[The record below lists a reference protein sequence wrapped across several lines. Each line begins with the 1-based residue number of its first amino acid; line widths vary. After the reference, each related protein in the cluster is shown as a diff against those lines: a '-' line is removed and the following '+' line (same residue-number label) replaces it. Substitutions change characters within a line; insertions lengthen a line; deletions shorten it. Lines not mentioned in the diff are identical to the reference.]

1 MHVTE
6 IAYRPESSSVF
17 LRVWVRDEAN
27 ETLMV
32 RFRGGDPRAFE
43 LLLERHQKPIFQ
55 FVFRSVGVK
64 AVAEELT
71 QETFLRVIKQKDHY
85 EERARFTT
93 WLYTLARN
101 LCIDHSRRMQHRR
114 AKSLDAVDEEGHSLL
129 ERTADKALSVERQAV
144 SEELQKKL
152 RAAIET
158 LPDDQREVFLL
169 REEADLSFKEI
180 AEIVGI
186 SENTVK
192 SRMRYALTKLRS
204 LLEEY
209 EDMARALS

>member
-204 LLEEY
+204 LLVEY